1 MLKIK
6 TDQEFIRMK
15 TFKLSDKPEEKSK
28 GAKTSK
34 KKNKRIEFDL
44 EGILTVEGMADILG
58 VELAVKP
65 KSYLY
70 LLNQSTKVHL
80 LGLSMDI
87 QEEKEIEEEMQKKMN
102 EELKELDQDQ
112 TTTPKINTTKS

>member
-1 MLKIK
+1 
-6 TDQEFIRMK
+6 MK